1 MHFSKGQLARKLDN
15 KWNSYHVRKP
25 SCAPMNRH
33 GDILPPCLIRA
44 DVAFFTR
51 EKMQKKEEK
60 LVLAWICWLIDL
72 FVSSSGQIILS

>member
-1 MHFSKGQLARKLDN
+1 
-15 KWNSYHVRKP
+15 
-25 SCAPMNRH
+25 MNRH

-51 EKMQKKEEK
+51 EEMQKKEEK